1 MTVLVSVTVS
11 LRTLKLDYNSNAK
24 YWNRAVASMGDGGG
38 GGDAVVVIIE
48 AERRKE
54 EKDVGGRRGCC
65 SSLRVDSLFEVVAVM
80 LLLLLQGLLARRRR
94 SRRPWAWWRG
104 REKKGLILCSSWSSC
119 FVLLLGTVMVLALP
133 SQATPCQQP
142 HYIHTYGLDCLAST
156 YWMRSHARARAAMRF
171 LNSPSYFQQAPLV
184 TEVWESLFTATRPA
198 SLTTAAAAA
207 ACWPTRQRRRGWRGL
222 ESCYCCCCYCCCW
235 IPFQLLLSGN
245 SYWL

>member
-1 MTVLVSVTVS
+1 ML
-11 LRTLKLDYNSNAK
+11 L
-24 YWNRAVASMGDGGG
+24 
-38 GGDAVVVIIE
+38 
-48 AERRKE
+48 
-54 EKDVGGRRGCC
+54 
-65 SSLRVDSLFEVVAVM
+65 

-94 SRRPWAWWRG
+94 RSRRPWAKRDD
-104 REKKGLILCSSWSSC
+104 EAAKKKGLILCSSWSSC
-119 FVLLLGTVMVLALP
+119 FVPLLGTVMVLALP

-142 HYIHTYGLDCLAST
+142 HYIRMYGLGCLAST
-156 YWMRSHARARAAMRF
+156 YWMRSHARAWSNALSKLSLLFPAG
-171 LNSPSYFQQAPLV
+171 ALV

-222 ESCYCCCCYCCCW
+222 ESCCCCCSCW